1 MLAIKLLKTSE
12 HNMALIQPFC
22 KFTLLRPFIFFKQ
35 SASSSLDSSAAL
47 TQPLGGCKYLKIK
60 DEYLIDNPATF
71 PFQCNESLARLG
83 ILAFLPFTPS
93 TEVQCPCFR
102 NTLCNINLRPET
114 CYARVGWIWFNL
126 NSTLAT

>member
-1 MLAIKLLKTSE
+1 
-12 HNMALIQPFC
+12 MALIQPFC

-60 DEYLIDNPATF
+60 DEYLIDNPPTF
-71 PFQCNESLARLG
+71 PFQCKESWARLG
-83 ILAFLPFTPS
+83 LLAILPFTPS

-102 NTLCNINLRPET
+102 NTPL
-114 CYARVGWIWFNL
+114 
-126 NSTLAT
+126 